1 MKGFDWKQKYS
12 NKIGTAQAAVKLI
25 RPGNTIFIGTGC
37 SQPQHLIDALIGQA
51 GHIHD
56 AHIVRLLT
64 MGVAP
69 HIDKKLREKFKM
81 NSFFIADNRRDV
93 MERTIGDFTPIF
105 LSEIPRQ
112 FETGRIP
119 VDVALITVTPPN
131 PNGLCSLGISVDIV
145 KSATANAKYVIAQVN
160 SFMPK
165 TFGDSFIHI
174 DEMDMLVPHD
184 EHIFEISMP
193 RPDETLRR
201 IGQNVARIIEDG
213 STIECGIGLI
223 PQALSE
229 SLKDKKDLG
238 IHTEMFGDWIIELV
252 DCGAITCTKKSINRG
267 KITAS
272 LCMGSQR
279 LYRYVDG
286 NSFFEFYPAE
296 YVNDPYVI
304 GQHEKMVAIHVGLE
318 IDLTGQVCADSSGY
332 QFYRDIGGQVDFI
345 RGAARSRGGKAIIAM
360 PSTAKAG
367 QISRIVPALTEGA
380 GVVTTRGD
388 IHYVVTEYGT
398 AHLHGK
404 NIRRRCLDLI
414 NIAHPK
420 FRNQLIQAAKARRYI
435 YEDQIELAWDQVP
448 YPHELEHYDTL
459 SDGTQIFFRPVRPT
473 DERALSEML
482 YSLSTESVR
491 TRYMTQTMA
500 FPHKDVQHLTNLDYR
515 QDIAIVGTV
524 PRISGDQ
531 IVALAQ
537 YFLDPHTQTAEVA
550 FIVQDEW
557 QQKGMGTFLLDYITA
572 IAEKRGV
579 RRFYATV
586 LPINKPM
593 LAIFRNSGYDVST
606 EFDGDIYSISY
617 ELNREQEKKPH
628 LMIREAVFIHSEELE
643 KYPYPSEH
651 PFNTLRAQKT
661 RQIVQ
666 SMGLLSG
673 KGRSEVPPERARR
686 TVLKKLHTGR
696 YLRALKKASEGKW
709 DTEALAMG
717 IGTEDCPIFEGLY
730 DYAVLATGGTLAG
743 ARMLLSGDAD
753 IVFNPSGGYHHAG
766 PEKAAGFCYIND
778 VAIACAVLAEH
789 GKRVLYLDVDVHH
802 GDGVAEAFYDRS
814 DVLTMSFHQNPKTL
828 FPGTGFEHEIG
839 KGDGKGHCVNVPL
852 PVGTY
857 DDAYMNAFN
866 SIAPPLITAYAPDV
880 IVFELGADALA
891 GDPLGHLCLTNNTY
905 ALIIEYLM
913 SLGKPILATGGG
925 GYDVDNTVRAWALAW
940 SLFCGAETADDTSHA
955 LGGVLLESTEWQG
968 GLRDRELAVSD
979 AQRKTVIP
987 AIESTIKLIKTNI
1000 FPIHGL

>member
-1 MKGFDWKQKYS
+1 MKEFDWKQKYRY
-12 NKIGTAQAAVKLI
+12 KIGTAQAAVKLI
-25 RPGNTIFIGTGC
+25 QPGNTIFLGTGC
-37 SQPQHLIDALIGQA
+37 SQPQYLVDALIDHS

-64 MGVAP
+64 MGAAP
-69 HIDKKLREKFKM
+69 RVDKKLREKFKM

-93 MERTIGDFTPIF
+93 MERTIGDYTPIF

-145 KSATANAKYVIAQVN
+145 KSATANAKYVVAQVN
-160 SFMPK
+160 SFMPR
-165 TFGDSFIHI
+165 TFGDCFIHVDDI
-174 DEMDMLVPHD
+174 DMLVPHD
-184 EHIFEISMP
+184 EQIFEISMP

-201 IGQNVARIIEDG
+201 IGQNIARIIEDG

-223 PQALSE
+223 PQALAE

-252 DCGAITCTKKSINRG
+252 DCGAITCTKKSIDRD
-267 KITAS
+267 KVIAS

-279 LYRYVDG
+279 LYRYIDE
-286 NSFFEFYPAE
+286 NPFFEFYPVE

-367 QISRIVPALTEGA
+367 RISRIVPALTEGA
-380 GVVTTRGD
+380 GVGITRGD
-388 IHYVVTEYGT
+388 IHYIVTEYGA

-420 FRNQLIQAAKARRYI
+420 FRNQLIRAAKERKYI
-435 YEDQIELAWDQVP
+435 HEDQIELAWDEVP
-448 YPHELEHYDTL
+448 YPQELEHYDTL
-459 SDGTQIFFRPVRPT
+459 YDGTQIFFRPVRPT

-482 YSLSTESVR
+482 YSLSKKSVR

-500 FPHKDVQHLTNLDYR
+500 FPHQDVQQLTNVDYR
-515 QDIAIVGTV
+515 RDIAIVGTV

-537 YFLDPHTQTAEVA
+537 YFLDPSTGTAEVA

-557 QQKGMGTFLLDYITA
+557 QQKGMGTFLLDYITK

-579 RRFYATV
+579 KRFYATV

-593 LAIFRNSGYDVST
+593 LAIFRNSGYEVST
-606 EFDGDIYSISY
+606 EFDGDVYSISY
-617 ELNREQEKKPH
+617 DLKRQEEKKPH
-628 LMIREAVFIHSEELE
+628 RRIRKTVFMHSQELE

-651 PFNTLRAQKT
+651 PFNTVRAQKT
-661 RQIVQ
+661 REIVQ

-673 KGRSEVPPERARR
+673 EDRSEMPPVPAERI
-686 TVLKKLHTGR
+686 VLRKLHTGR
-696 YLRALKKASEGKW
+696 YLHALKRAAKGKF
-709 DTEALAMG
+709 DTEALSMG
-717 IGTEDCPIFEGLY
+717 IGTEDCPIFKGLY
-730 DYAVLATGGTLAG
+730 DYAVLATGGTLKA

-753 IVFNPSGGYHHAG
+753 IAFNPSGGYHHAG
-766 PEKAAGFCYIND
+766 PEKASGFCYIND
-778 VAIACAVLAEH
+778 VALACMVMAENR
-789 GKRVLYLDVDVHH
+789 KRVLYLDVDVHH
-802 GDGVAEAFYDRS
+802 GDGVANAFYNRS
-814 DVLTMSFHQNPKTL
+814 DVMTISFHQNPKTL
-828 FPGTGFEHEIG
+828 FPGTGFADEIG
-839 KGDGKGHCVNVPL
+839 KGNGKGYCVNVPL
-852 PVGTY
+852 PIGTY
-857 DDAYMNAFN
+857 DHAYMKAFN
-866 SIAPPLITAYAPDV
+866 AIAPPLIGAYDPDV
-880 IVFELGADALA
+880 IVFELGADALS
-891 GDPLGHLCLTNNTY
+891 GDPLAHLCLTNNVY
-905 ALIIEYLM
+905 ARIIDYLM
-913 SLGKPILATGGG
+913 SLDIPILATGGG
-925 GYDVDNTVRAWALAW
+925 GYNVDNTVRAWALAW
-940 SLFCGAETADDTSHA
+940 SIFCGADSEDDTSHA

-979 AQRKTVIP
+979 AQREKVVP
-987 AIESTIKLIKTNI
+987 AIESTIKQIKTSI